1 MGHSSL
7 SPSAA
12 GRWIACPGSIA
23 LSAKCPPQPA
33 SIHAAEGTVAHDL
46 AYQLLVGKATH
57 AALVNRIGETVMQD
71 GFEIEITEDMVDGA
85 KMYHDS
91 VWGHIT
97 EIRQSRGGVKQA
109 PVHMKA
115 EERVCAS
122 SVSPDLWGTSDCTF
136 WQNGNVLEVVDYKYG
151 KGVPVEATGNKQMLI
166 YAIAAM
172 DSAAK
177 SWAFDK
183 VRLTVVQPRAP
194 HAEGPVRTWEIS
206 VAELKKYAAEI
217 KKAVVATAE
226 PNPKTV
232 AGAHCRWCPA
242 KGICPAMLG
251 AAQKAVAA
259 DFDTIPS
266 PGRVL
271 DASSLTM
278 EQALNALAWEDTVG
292 EFFKALRSRLE
303 AELQMGRA
311 VPGWKLVEGKSNRQ
325 WTEETQVVKELGP
338 LLGDAI
344 YVERKVKSPAQI
356 EKLVGKGKVDH
367 LTMKPAGKIVMVEE
381 SDPRPAV
388 ETAGVA
394 GDFEALLSAPVRAE
408 SPKTVVAADDLNG
421 LL

>member
-23 LSAKCPPQPA
+23 LSAQCPPQPA
-33 SIHAAEGTVAHDL
+33 SIYAAEGTVAHDL
-46 AYQLLVGKATH
+46 AYQLLMGKATH
-57 AALVNRIGETVMQD
+57 QALVQRVGETVMQD

-85 KMYHDS
+85 KLYHDT
-91 VWGHIT
+91 VWNH
-97 EIRQSRGGVKQA
+97 VKEMKTKKVA
-109 PVHMKA
+109 PVHVKA
-115 EERVCAS
+115 EERICAS
-122 SVSPDLWGTSDCTF
+122 SISEDLWGTSDCTF

-151 KGVPVEATGNKQMLI
+151 RGVPVGATGNKQMLI

-217 KKAVVATAE
+217 KAAVVATTE

-232 AGAHCRWCPA
+232 AGSHCLWCPA

-259 DFDTIPS
+259 DFATIPS
-266 PGRVL
+266 PVKAL
-271 DASSLTM
+271 DAASLTM

-303 AELQMGRA
+303 SELQMGRA

-325 WTEETQVVKELGP
+325 WTDEGQVEKELGP

-394 GDFEALLSAPVRAE
+394 NDFEALLSAPVAE
-408 SPKTVVAADDLNG
+408 TPKKEVAADDLNG